1 MPQCTR
7 AFTTVYITEAMEK
20 LETEDTE
27 CDQSTFKEKF
37 SNFYQKHK
45 FPITL
50 EPLLFFYSL
59 AYGLSE
65 VNSDVEI

>member
-7 AFTTVYITEAMEK
+7 AFTTVHIAEEMEK
-20 LETEDTE
+20 LETENTKY
-27 CDQSTFKEKF
+27 DQSTFKEKF
-37 SNFYQKHK
+37 SNFYHKHK

-65 VNSDVEI
+65 VV